1 MGLFSEIFFDSLLL
15 MYRDAT
21 DFFHVLILYAA
32 ALLKF
37 FISFNSFLV
46 EFGGLFFFWFLY
58 IRTCHLP
65 TVILSSFFPM

>member
-46 EFGGLFFFWFLY
+46 EFGGLFL
-58 IRTCHLP
+58 RTCHLP